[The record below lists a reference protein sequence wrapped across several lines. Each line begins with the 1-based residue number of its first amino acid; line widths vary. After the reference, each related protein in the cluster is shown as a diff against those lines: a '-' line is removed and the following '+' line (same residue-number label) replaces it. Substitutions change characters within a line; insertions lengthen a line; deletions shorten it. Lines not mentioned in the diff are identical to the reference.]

1 MIIMASKEENKKEI
15 KNDSVKKDS
24 KKVAKKDKKVVI
36 ANENAIPL
44 IDLIEKS
51 NIYDSIIVGVLEYH
65 NLLDQFK
72 QDIINER
79 CTLSM
84 TEEEFNKLIEDY
96 LNRKI

>member
-1 MIIMASKEENKKEI
+1 MASKEENKKEI
-15 KNDSVKKDS
+15 KNESVKKDS

>member
-1 MIIMASKEENKKEI
+1 MIIMAKEENKEEI
-15 KNDSVKKDS
+15 KKEPVKKDS
-24 KKVAKKDKKVVI
+24 KKVAKKEKKVVI

-44 IDLIEKS
+44 MDLIEKCD
-51 NIYDSIIVGVLEYH
+51 IYDSIIVGVLDYH

>member
-15 KNDSVKKDS
+15 KNESVKKDS